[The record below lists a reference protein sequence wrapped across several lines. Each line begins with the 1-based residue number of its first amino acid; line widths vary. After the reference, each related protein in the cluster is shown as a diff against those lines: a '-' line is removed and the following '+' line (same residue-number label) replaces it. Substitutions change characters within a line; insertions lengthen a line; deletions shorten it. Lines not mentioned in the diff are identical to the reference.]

1 MENNRAQNT
10 KKKHFNARWVLVFSC
25 VIMLSVMITFG
36 MTMAYFGGRSNG
48 LSGEFQLKAGIT
60 LKDKSGTDYQKLT
73 IDGDYMVPG
82 TTLTSFCLVTVTS
95 GVSEVSGVFNENMA
109 VNGLMRVQFS
119 VGGDMKGFISVSDK
133 VYNVYK
139 GTTKSAMTDSNLVC
153 KLIKH
158 PTDGYWYFVDKDAT
172 AVNDSTMLYDIPC
185 LTNGG
190 VVSMVFNV
198 DMTVSNTSSESGSME
213 FTHDNTT
220 GKTAQFAANYKVI
233 QSEFYT
239 AENGKD
245 PLDQNYKNAVSVFN
259 AGY

>member
-60 LKDKSGTDYQKLT
+60 LKDKSGTDYQKLI

-82 TTLTSFCLVTVTS
+82 TTLTSLCLVTVTS
-95 GVSEVSGVFNENMA
+95 GVSDMGVFNEDVA
-109 VNGLMRVQFS
+109 VNGLMRVQFAVS
-119 VGGDMKGFISVSDK
+119 GDMQGFVSVSDN

-139 GTTKSAMTDSNLVC
+139 GTSQSAMTDDNLVC

-158 PTDGYWYFVDKDAT
+158 ATDGYWYFVDKDAT

-190 VVSMVFNV
+190 VVSLVFNV
-198 DMTVSNTSSESGSME
+198 EMTVSNTSSAASGVE

-220 GKTAQFAANYKVI
+220 GKTAQFSASYKVI

-239 AENGKD
+239 AEHGKD
-245 PLDQNYKNAVSVFN
+245 PLDQNYENAVSVFN